1 MRLSPSS
8 KPIRRKTTKR
18 LDLIE
23 AARIALAIVLGGA
36 LLNAGADTRAAN
48 RIEQLLHAC
57 TQPQGQRLDCDYR
70 LLTPE
75 AVTGFTAA
83 IEGVSLPNPR
93 TTDYPYDGSSSA
105 ILFLIDAGTFH
116 NLAVIE
122 TIVEHIR
129 LLIGLSKPHHR
140 VGVATFHGNP
150 TLTLPIGS
158 VPKDIVAAVRTLTSP
173 QSSQSTQHDA
183 YKALRILGQYPAV
196 RKALFFFTDAAAS
209 SESYYQS
216 ELVAAARDANVSVYS
231 VAYVSSEQPSP
242 ALTALKRLSKET
254 NGRLIRADPRDF
266 SLPAGFMTQ
275 PYAAIDSGGQISIDL
290 SAAVTAGLSGPRWV
304 TLKVALQ
311 GRSIEVPLPVTV
323 PEPAPAVHAAGQA
336 PTPSA
341 AMPVPPAQLD
351 APSASPWVYPLTAIG
366 LVTLI
371 GGFIYLRQD
380 RAPRADEPDTLSVPR
395 AYLVRKND
403 AGTRCVITAS
413 PWRIGR
419 GKNNEMVIPDS
430 SVSRHHAEIMR
441 NPDGTF
447 AIKDLDSLNGLFVSD
462 KKVRRSMLSDGCEID
477 IGDVRFTFAIEGA
490 DVSPSDVTV
499 SEPQTMNRTVHA
511 ELFNRRSQ
519 RT

>member
-8 KPIRRKTTKR
+8 KPLCSKASKR
-18 LDLIE
+18 PVLIG
-23 AARIALAIVLGGA
+23 AARIALGIVLGGA
-36 LLNAGADTRAAN
+36 LLNAGAETGAAN
-48 RIEQLLHAC
+48 RIGQLLHAC
-57 TQPQGQRLDCDYR
+57 TQPQGERLDCDYR

-75 AVTGFTAA
+75 AVTGFAAA
-83 IEGVSLPNPR
+83 IESVSLPNPR

-116 NLAVIE
+116 NMAVIE
-122 TIVEHIR
+122 AIVEHIR

-209 SESYYQS
+209 SGSYYQS
-216 ELVAAARDANVSVYS
+216 ELVAAARDANVPVYS
-231 VAYVSSEQPSP
+231 VAYVSSEQASP
-242 ALTALKRLSKET
+242 ALNALKRLSKET
-254 NGRLIRADPRDF
+254 NGALINADPRDF
-266 SLPAGFMTQ
+266 SLPDEFMTQ
-275 PYAAIDSGGQISIDL
+275 PYAAIDSGGQLSIDL
-290 SAAVTAGLSGPRWV
+290 RAAVTAGLSGPRWV

-311 GRSIEVPLPVTV
+311 GKSIEVPLPVTV
-323 PEPAPAVHAAGQA
+323 PEPAPAVNAAGQA
-336 PTPSA
+336 PPPSA
-341 AMPVPPAQLD
+341 AMPVAQLD
-351 APSASPWVYPLTAIG
+351 APFADSPWVYPLTGIG
-366 LVTLI
+366 LLTLI
-371 GGFIYLRQD
+371 GGFMYLRQD
-380 RAPRADEPDTLSVPR
+380 RAPRADEPDTISVPR

-419 GKNNEMVIPDS
+419 GKNNEMVVPDS
-430 SVSRHHAEIMR
+430 SVSRHHAEIIR
-441 NPDGTF
+441 NPDSTF
-447 AIKDLDSLNGLFVSD
+447 AIKDLDSLNGLFVGD

-490 DVSPSDVTV
+490 DVSPSDATV
-499 SEPQTMNRTVHA
+499 SDPQTTNRTMHA
-511 ELFNRRSQ
+511 
-519 RT
+519 

>member
-1 MRLSPSS
+1 MRLSPAS
-8 KPIRRKTTKR
+8 KPIRSKASKCRA
-18 LDLIE
+18 LIG
-23 AARIALAIVLGGA
+23 AARVALGIVLGGA
-36 LLNAGADTRAAN
+36 LLNAGADTGAAN

-57 TQPQGQRLDCDYR
+57 TQPQGERLDCDYR

-75 AVTGFTAA
+75 TVTGFTAA
-83 IEGVSLPNPR
+83 IESVSLPNPR

-242 ALTALKRLSKET
+242 ALNALKRLSKET
-254 NGRLIRADPRDF
+254 NGALIRADPRDF
-266 SLPAGFMTQ
+266 SLPNGFMTQ

-323 PEPAPAVHAAGQA
+323 PEPAPAVHA
-336 PTPSA
+336 
-341 AMPVPPAQLD
+341 
-351 APSASPWVYPLTAIG
+351 SPNT
-366 LVTLI
+366 
-371 GGFIYLRQD
+371 
-380 RAPRADEPDTLSVPR
+380 
-395 AYLVRKND
+395 
-403 AGTRCVITAS
+403 
-413 PWRIGR
+413 
-419 GKNNEMVIPDS
+419 
-430 SVSRHHAEIMR
+430 
-441 NPDGTF
+441 
-447 AIKDLDSLNGLFVSD
+447 
-462 KKVRRSMLSDGCEID
+462 VRRDTGSS
-477 IGDVRFTFAIEGA
+477 GA
-490 DVSPSDVTV
+490 
-499 SEPQTMNRTVHA
+499 A
-511 ELFNRRSQ
+511 
-519 RT
+519 

>member
-1 MRLSPSS
+1 MRLSPAS
-8 KPIRRKTTKR
+8 KPIRSKATKR
-18 LDLIE
+18 PG
-23 AARIALAIVLGGA
+23 AARIALGIVLGGA
-36 LLNAGADTRAAN
+36 LLNAGADTGAAIG
-48 RIEQLLHAC
+48 IEQLLHAC
-57 TQPQGQRLDCDYR
+57 TQPQGERLDCDYR

-83 IEGVSLPNPR
+83 IENTSLPNPR

-105 ILFLIDAGTFH
+105 ILFLIDAGTFN

-209 SESYYQS
+209 SEAYYQS
-216 ELVAAARDANVSVYS
+216 ELIAAARDANVSVYS
-231 VAYVSSEQPSP
+231 VAYVSSEQASP
-242 ALTALKRLSKET
+242 ALNALKRLSKET
-254 NGRLIRADPRDF
+254 NGALIRADPRDF
-266 SLPAGFMTQ
+266 SLPNRFMTQ

-323 PEPAPAVHAAGQA
+323 PEPAPVVHAAGQA
-336 PTPSA
+336 PTPSTA
-341 AMPVPPAQLD
+341 VSVPPAQLD
-351 APSASPWVYPLTAIG
+351 APSADNPWVYPLTGIG

-371 GGFIYLRQD
+371 GGFMYLRQD
-380 RAPRADEPDTLSVPR
+380 RAPRADEPDTISVPR

-403 AGTRCVITAS
+403 AGTRLVITAS

-419 GKNNEMVIPDS
+419 GTNNEMVVPDS
-430 SVSRHHAEIMR
+430 SVSRHHAEIIR

-490 DVSPSDVTV
+490 DVSPSEATV
-499 SEPQTMNRTVHA
+499 SEPQTMIRTMHA
-511 ELFNRRSQ
+511 
-519 RT
+519 

>member
-1 MRLSPSS
+1 
-8 KPIRRKTTKR
+8 
-18 LDLIE
+18 
-23 AARIALAIVLGGA
+23 
-36 LLNAGADTRAAN
+36 
-48 RIEQLLHAC
+48 
-57 TQPQGQRLDCDYR
+57 
-70 LLTPE
+70 
-75 AVTGFTAA
+75 A
-83 IEGVSLPNPR
+83 IESVSLPNPR

-116 NLAVIE
+116 NLTVIE
-122 TIVEHIR
+122 TIVEHVR

-140 VGVATFHGNP
+140 VGVATFHGTP

-173 QSSQSTQHDA
+173 QGSQSTQHDA

-196 RKALFFFTDAAAS
+196 RKALFFFTDGAAS
-209 SESYYQS
+209 SESYYHS

-242 ALTALKRLSKET
+242 AVKALKRLSKET
-254 NGRLIRADPRDF
+254 NGALIRADPRDF
-266 SLPAGFMTQ
+266 SLPNGFMTQ

-323 PEPAPAVHAAGQA
+323 PEPVPAVHAAGQA

-341 AMPVPPAQLD
+341 AISVPPAQL
-351 APSASPWVYPLTAIG
+351 ASSSADSPWVYPLTGIG

-371 GGFIYLRQD
+371 GGFMYLRQG
-380 RAPRADEPDTLSVPR
+380 RAPRADEPDTINVPR

-413 PWRIGR
+413 PWRVGR
-419 GKNNEMVIPDS
+419 GKNNEMVVLDS
-430 SVSRHHAEIMR
+430 SVSRHHAEIIR

-490 DVSPSDVTV
+490 DVSPSDATV
-499 SEPQTMNRTVHA
+499 SEPQTMNRTMHA
-511 ELFNRRSQ
+511 
-519 RT
+519 

>member
-1 MRLSPSS
+1 MEPDHPISMRLSPAS
-8 KPIRRKTTKR
+8 KLIRGKASKR
-18 LDLIE
+18 PALIG
-23 AARIALAIVLGGA
+23 AAIVLGGGV
-36 LLNAGADTRAAN
+36 LNAGADTGAAN
-48 RIEQLLHAC
+48 RIEQLLHVC
-57 TQPQGQRLDCDYR
+57 TQPQGERLDCDYR

-83 IEGVSLPNPR
+83 IESVSLPNPR

-129 LLIGLSKPHHR
+129 LLTGLSKPHHR

-216 ELVAAARDANVSVYS
+216 ELAAAARDANVSVYS
-231 VAYVSSEQPSP
+231 VAYISSEQPSP
-242 ALTALKRLSKET
+242 ALNALKRLSKET
-254 NGRLIRADPRDF
+254 NGALIRADPRDF
-266 SLPAGFMTQ
+266 SLPNGFMTQ
-275 PYAAIDSGGQISIDL
+275 PYSAIDSGGQISIDL
-290 SAAVTAGLSGPRWV
+290 SAALTAGLSGPRWV

-311 GRSIEVPLPVTV
+311 GRNIEVPLPVTI
-323 PEPAPAVHAAGQA
+323 PEPAPAVRAAGQA
-336 PTPSA
+336 AIPSA

-351 APSASPWVYPLTAIG
+351 APAPSADSPWVYPLMAIG

-371 GGFIYLRQD
+371 GGFMYIRQN
-380 RAPRADEPDTLSVPR
+380 RAPGADEPDTINVPR

-430 SVSRHHAEIMR
+430 SVSRHHAEILR

-490 DVSPSDVTV
+490 DVSHSDATV
-499 SEPQTMNRTVHA
+499 SEPQTMNRTMHA
-511 ELFNRRSQ
+511 
-519 RT
+519 

>member
-8 KPIRRKTTKR
+8 KPIRRNTTKR
-18 LDLIE
+18 PALIG
-23 AARIALAIVLGGA
+23 AARIALGIVLGGA
-36 LLNAGADTRAAN
+36 LLDTGADTGAAN

-57 TQPQGQRLDCDYR
+57 TQPRGERLDCDYR
-70 LLTPE
+70 LLTPQ

-83 IEGVSLPNPR
+83 IESVSLPNPR

-140 VGVATFHGNP
+140 VGVATFHGDP
-150 TLTLPIGS
+150 TLALPIGS
-158 VPKDIVAAVRTLTSP
+158 VPKDIVAAVRTLASP
-173 QSSQSTQHDA
+173 QSSQSIQYDA

-196 RKALFFFTDAAAS
+196 RKALFFFTDGRAS
-209 SESYYQS
+209 AESYYQS
-216 ELVAAARDANVSVYS
+216 ELVAAAGDANVSVYS
-231 VAYVSSEQPSP
+231 LAYVSSEQPSP
-242 ALTALKRLSKET
+242 ALNALKRLSKET
-254 NGRLIRADPRDF
+254 NGALIRADPRDF
-266 SLPAGFMTQ
+266 SLPDAFMKQ

-304 TLKVALQ
+304 TLKVALP
-311 GRSIEVPLPVTV
+311 GRNIEVPLPVTI
-323 PEPAPAVHAAGQA
+323 PEPAPAVNAAGQA

-351 APSASPWVYPLTAIG
+351 APSASPWVYPLAAIG

-371 GGFIYLRQD
+371 GGFMYSRQN
-380 RAPRADEPDTLSVPR
+380 RPPRADEPDTISVPR

-403 AGTRCVITAS
+403 ADIQCVITAS

-419 GKNNEMVIPDS
+419 GTSNEMVVPDS
-430 SVSRHHAEIMR
+430 SVSRHHAEIIR

-490 DVSPSDVTV
+490 DVSPSDATV
-499 SEPQTMNRTVHA
+499 SEPQTMTRMMRV
-511 ELFNRRSQ
+511 
-519 RT
+519 

>member
-1 MRLSPSS
+1 MRLSPPS
-8 KPIRRKTTKR
+8 KRIRSAAHKR
-18 LDLIE
+18 RDLIK
-23 AARIALAIVLGGA
+23 AACIALGIVLGGA
-36 LLNAGADTRAAN
+36 VLNAGADTGAAN
-48 RIEQLLHAC
+48 RIEQFLHAC
-57 TQPQGQRLDCDYR
+57 TQPQGERLDCDYR
-70 LLTPE
+70 LLSPE

-83 IEGVSLPNPR
+83 IESVPLPNPR

-105 ILFLIDAGTFH
+105 ILFLIDAGTFN
-116 NLAVIE
+116 NLTVIE

-173 QSSQSTQHDA
+173 HSSESTQHDA

-196 RKALFFFTDAAAS
+196 RKALFFFTDGAAS

-231 VAYVSSEQPSP
+231 VAYVSSEQPSS
-242 ALTALKRLSKET
+242 ALNALKRLSKET
-254 NGRLIRADPRDF
+254 NGALIRADPRDF
-266 SLPAGFMTQ
+266 SLPDEFMKQ
-275 PYAAIDSGGQISIDL
+275 PYAAIDSGGQLSIDL

-304 TLKVALQ
+304 TLKIALQ
-311 GRSIEVPLPVTV
+311 SKTIEVPLPVTV
-323 PEPAPAVHAAGQA
+323 PEPVPAVSATGQA
-336 PTPSA
+336 PPPSA
-341 AMPVPPAQLD
+341 AMPVAQLGS
-351 APSASPWVYPLTAIG
+351 PSPDNLWVYLLTGIG

-371 GGFIYLRQD
+371 GGYMYFRQD
-380 RAPRADEPDTLSVPR
+380 RTPRADEPDTINVPR

-403 AGTRCVITAS
+403 ADTRHVITAS

-419 GKNNEMVIPDS
+419 GKDNEVVVPDS
-430 SVSRHHAEIMR
+430 SVSRHHAEIIR

-462 KKVRRSMLSDGCEID
+462 KKVRRSMLSSGCEID

-490 DVSPSDVTV
+490 DVNPADTVV
-499 SEPQTMNRTVHA
+499 SEPQTVNRAMHA
-511 ELFNRRSQ
+511 
-519 RT
+519 

>member
-1 MRLSPSS
+1 MRLCPSS
-8 KPIRRKTTKR
+8 KLIRSKTTKR
-18 LDLIE
+18 RALIE
-23 AARIALAIVLGGA
+23 AARVALGIVLGGA
-36 LLNAGADTRAAN
+36 MLNAGAGTGAAN

-57 TQPQGQRLDCDYR
+57 TQPQGERLDCDYR
-70 LLTPE
+70 LLIPGV
-75 AVTGFTAA
+75 VTGFTAA
-83 IEGVSLPNPR
+83 IEGVSLPNLR

-116 NLAVIE
+116 NLTVIE

-129 LLIGLSKPHHR
+129 LLIGLSKPYHR

-158 VPKDIVAAVRTLTSP
+158 VPKDIVAAVRTLTIP
-173 QSSQSTQHDA
+173 QSSQLTQHDA

-216 ELVAAARDANVSVYS
+216 ELVAAARDANVSVYT
-231 VAYVSSEQPSP
+231 VAYVSSEQPTP

-254 NGRLIRADPRDF
+254 NGGLIRADPRDF
-266 SLPAGFMTQ
+266 SLPNGFMTQ

-304 TLKVALQ
+304 TLTVALQ

-323 PEPAPAVHAAGQA
+323 PEPAPAVHPT

-341 AMPVPPAQLD
+341 AMSVPPAQLD
-351 APSASPWVYPLTAIG
+351 ALSDSPWIYPLTGIG
-366 LVTLI
+366 LVALI
-371 GGFIYLRQD
+371 GGFMYLRQD
-380 RAPRADEPDTLSVPR
+380 RAPRADEPDTINVPR
-395 AYLVRKND
+395 AYLVRKNE
-403 AGTRCVITAS
+403 AATRCVITAS

-419 GKNNEMVIPDS
+419 GKSNEMVVPDS
-430 SVSRHHAEIMR
+430 SVSRHHAEIIR

-477 IGDVRFTFAIEGA
+477 IGDVRFAFAIEGA
-490 DVSPSDVTV
+490 DVNPSVATV
-499 SEPQTMNRTVHA
+499 SEPQTMNRTIHA
-511 ELFNRRSQ
+511 
-519 RT
+519 

>member
-8 KPIRRKTTKR
+8 KPLRSKTTKR
-18 LDLIE
+18 RALIG
-23 AARIALAIVLGGA
+23 AARVALGIVLGGT
-36 LLNAGADTRAAN
+36 LLNASADTGPAN

-57 TQPQGQRLDCDYR
+57 TQPQGERVDCDYR
-70 LLTPE
+70 LLSPE
-75 AVTGFTAA
+75 AVIGFTAA
-83 IEGVSLPNPR
+83 IESVSLPDPR

-105 ILFLIDAGTFH
+105 ILFLIDAGTFN

-122 TIVEHIR
+122 TIVEDIR

-158 VPKDIVAAVRTLTSP
+158 VPKDIIAAVRTLTSP
-173 QSSQSTQHDA
+173 QSSESTQHDA

-196 RKALFFFTDAAAS
+196 RKALFFFTDGGAS

-242 ALTALKRLSKET
+242 ALNALKRLSKET
-254 NGRLIRADPRDF
+254 NGELIRADPRDF
-266 SLPAGFMTQ
+266 SLPNAFMTQ

-304 TLKVALQ
+304 TLKFALQ
-311 GRSIEVPLPVTV
+311 GKSIEVPLPVTV
-323 PEPAPAVHAAGQA
+323 PEPAPAVNAAGQD

-341 AMPVPPAQLD
+341 AMPVAQLD
-351 APSASPWVYPLTAIG
+351 APSADSPWVYPLTGIG

-371 GGFIYLRQD
+371 GGFMYLRQD
-380 RAPRADEPDTLSVPR
+380 RAPRADEPDTISVPR

-403 AGTRCVITAS
+403 AGTRLVITAS

-419 GKNNEMVIPDS
+419 GKNNEMVVPDT
-430 SVSRHHAEIMR
+430 SVSRHHAEIIR

-490 DVSPSDVTV
+490 DVSSSDAPV
-499 SEPQTMNRTVHA
+499 SERQTMNRTMHA
-511 ELFNRRSQ
+511 
-519 RT
+519 